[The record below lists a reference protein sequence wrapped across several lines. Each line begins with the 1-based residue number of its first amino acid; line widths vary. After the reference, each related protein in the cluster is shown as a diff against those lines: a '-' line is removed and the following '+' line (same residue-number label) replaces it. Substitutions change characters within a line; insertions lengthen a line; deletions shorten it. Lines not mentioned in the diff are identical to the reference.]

1 MNTTKF
7 ISTKLIWYL
16 IICVVLSVNILSQ
29 TIHFQKLS
37 TSDGLSNNLVY
48 DIIQDK
54 AGFIWIATDNG
65 LNRFDGYEFKVFR
78 SSISDSNSLSD
89 NSVWALA
96 EDKSRKLWI
105 GSKSGWLN
113 CYDPVKE
120 KFGRW
125 YIASDITK
133 ENTITT
139 IFPDDDKIWI
149 GTYRSGLYRF
159 DTATNQFENWRSN
172 HLDSTTL
179 SYNYISS
186 IVKDAEGHILLS
198 TYNGLTKLRKI
209 NNKIIFERFYKV
221 DDNPNSL
228 SDNLIWNISIDE
240 EDPNLL
246 WLGTANHLTSYNI
259 IQRKFRRY
267 IIPNKENLQFGTGCG
282 NVITEVYN
290 DQKLLWTNSYAGL
303 LRYNLTTS
311 KVDRFTAEKNN
322 PFSLPSNRINKIYR
336 DKSGVLWIG
345 TDNGLAF
352 FSLKK
357 MKFNYSISP
366 DINLL
371 YSRELYN
378 ISINAIAVTH
388 DNTLWIG
395 TEKGLFYSNEAQ
407 SNLLKFSELG
417 DANIWSL
424 CADDNDNLWVGTYGS
439 GFYLIIPKTKKLINW
454 TNLNYKTKSPSKYFV
469 KALLADNENIWIGY
483 WGLGL
488 ARFNY
493 NKKDFT
499 SFLHNNDDTASLS
512 YDDVWVIHKDTKQ
525 RIFIGTNGGGINI
538 YINDKDGFLHLL
550 SDTDP
555 KVKLGSNSIY
565 SICESKAESNNQQ
578 TVLWI
583 GTSNGLTKLI
593 INESQENVF
602 PKNVKSKYYTIA
614 DGLPDNSIKSLI
626 EDKNGN
632 LWIGTSSGI
641 SMLNLITGHFINFN
655 TDDGLISN
663 DINLSAAA
671 ILNNNI
677 ILMGSKDGLIFFH
690 PDDIRLSYYNPPI
703 LFTDLRI
710 FNQPVSVAENSILSR
725 SIIYSNEISIPFSNN
740 VFSISFAAIDY
751 NSPKSIKYAYMLE
764 GFDKDWIYVTDRR
777 SATYTNLYPGKYLFK
792 VKATNSD
799 GVWSDNIKTLKVII
813 LPPWW
818 QSYWAV
824 AIYILVFVL
833 GVWGIVRFQVNREKL
848 RNELKRQE
856 FEAHHLRE
864 VEKMKSR
871 FFANLSHEFR
881 TPLMLI
887 KGPLEE
893 LITGKIAGSKFEYY
907 QMIKRNADRLQNL
920 IDQLLELSQLESE
933 CIPLDKQSQNIVNVI
948 ASSIANFLPFAKQ
961 KKIQLDFN
969 CEYDS
974 IQIAFDRDKLEK
986 IINNLL
992 NNALKFTKE
1001 NGRITIDI
1009 CLSSDDKKPELKLLV
1024 SDSGVGIP
1032 EEHLDK
1038 IFNRF
1043 FQVDSTS
1050 NKSDGF
1056 GIGLALVK
1064 ELVSLHQWNISVA
1077 SKTGEGTTFTIT
1089 IPLTKEEYERITH
1102 LNEKSIEEEFN
1113 EKITDEEDV
1122 FIELEEQEKKEA
1134 SVLFVDDSEDVR
1146 IYVSHILEQDY
1157 YLYICDNAKD
1167 AIEIAINHSP
1177 DLIVSDVMMPEMD
1190 GIEFCKIIKTDIRT
1204 SHIPVILL
1212 TAKAAQDSKI
1222 EGLETG
1228 ADDYIIKPF
1237 DKEELLIRIKNL
1249 IEQRRLLREKFSKE
1263 IFLRPE
1269 TLVTNTLDKQFIN
1282 HLTEIVEKNICEFN
1296 FDSEK
1301 LAQQLA
1307 ISRSA
1312 LNRKIKAITGKGPGE
1327 FIRDVRMK
1335 KAAQMIIENKF
1346 NITQIALEIGF
1357 ASPAQFTKAFKKHF
1371 GCLPSEFREN
1381 CFNNKTNI

>member
-1 MNTTKF
+1 M
-7 ISTKLIWYL
+7 KLIWSL
-16 IICVVLSVNILSQ
+16 IICVVLTVNILSQ

-78 SSISDSNSLSD
+78 NSISDSNSLSD
-89 NSVWALA
+89 NSVWVLA
-96 EDKSRKLWI
+96 EDKSGKLWI
-105 GSKSGWLN
+105 GTKSGWLN

-120 KFGRW
+120 KFSRW

-149 GTYRSGLYRF
+149 GTYRSGIYRF

-172 HLDSTTL
+172 SLDSTTL

-186 IVKDAEGHILLS
+186 IVKDAEGNIWLS

-209 NNKIIFERFYKV
+209 NNKILFERFYKV
-221 DDNPNSL
+221 EDNPNSL
-228 SDNLIWNISIDE
+228 SDNLVWNISNDE
-240 EDPNLL
+240 YDPNLL

-259 IQRKFRRY
+259 IERKFKRY
-267 IIPNKENLQFGTGCG
+267 LIPNKENLQFGTGCG

-290 DQKLLWTNSYAGL
+290 NQKLLWTNSYAGL

-311 KVDRFTAEKNN
+311 KVDRFTVEKNN

-336 DKSGVLWIG
+336 DKSGVLWIC

-357 MKFNYSISP
+357 MKFNYTISP
-366 DINLL
+366 NISFL

-378 ISINAIAVTH
+378 ISINAFAITD

-424 CADDNDNLWVGTYGS
+424 CADDNNNLWIGTYGL
-439 GFYLIIPKTKKLINW
+439 GFYQINSKSKKLINW
-454 TNLNYKTKSPSKYFV
+454 TNLYNKSKSQSKYFI
-469 KALLADNENIWIGY
+469 KSIHADNENIWIGY

-488 ARFNY
+488 ARFDY

-499 SFLHNNDDTASLS
+499 TFLHNNDDTTSLS
-512 YDDVWVIHKDTKQ
+512 YDDVWVIFEDSKQ
-525 RIFIGTNGGGINI
+525 RIFIGTNGGGINV
-538 YINDKDGFLHLL
+538 YRSDKDGFLHFL
-550 SDTDP
+550 SDNNSKIT
-555 KVKLGSNSIY
+555 LGSNSIY
-565 SICESKAESNNQQ
+565 SICESKAESNNQR

-593 INESQENVF
+593 INESKESYFLENVE
-602 PKNVKSKYYTIA
+602 SKFYTIA
-614 DGLPDNSIKSLI
+614 EGLPDNSIKSLI
-626 EDKNGN
+626 EDKQGN

-641 SMLNLITGHFINFN
+641 SMFNPVTERFVNFN
-655 TDDGLISN
+655 NDDGLISN

-690 PDDIRLSYYNPPI
+690 PDNIRLSYYDPPI
-703 LFTDLRI
+703 ILTDFRI
-710 FNQPVSVAENSILSR
+710 FNQSLSASENSILDR
-725 SIIYSNEISIPFSNN
+725 SIIYSDEISIPFSNN
-740 VFSISFAAIDY
+740 VFSISFAALDY

-777 SATYTNLYPGKYLFK
+777 SATYTNLYPGKYSFK

-799 GVWSDNIKTLKVII
+799 GVWSDNIKTLKIII

-818 QSYWAV
+818 QTYWAV
-824 AIYILVFVL
+824 AVYILVFVL

-893 LITGKIAGSKFEYY
+893 LINEKSEVSKLEHY

-920 IDQLLELSQLESE
+920 IDQLLELSHLESE
-933 CIPLDKQSQNIVNVI
+933 SIPLNKQSQNIVTVI
-948 ASSIANFLPFAKQ
+948 ANSIANFLPLAKQ

-974 IQIAFDRDKLEK
+974 VHVEFDRDKLEK
-986 IINNLL
+986 IVNNLL

-1001 NGRITIDI
+1001 YGRIAVDI
-1009 CLSSDDKKPELKLLV
+1009 CLSSDDIKPDLKILV
-1024 SDSGVGIP
+1024 RDNGIGIP

-1043 FQVDSTS
+1043 FQVDYTS

-1077 SKTGEGTTFTIT
+1077 SKVGEGTTFTIA
-1089 IPLTKEEYERITH
+1089 IPLSKEEYEKITL
-1102 LNEKSIEEEFN
+1102 LNKQNIEEEFAD
-1113 EKITDEEDV
+1113 EITDEEDLT
-1122 FIELEEQEKKEA
+1122 IKMNEEEKKEA

-1157 YLYICDNAKD
+1157 NLYICDNAKD

-1190 GIEFCKIIKTDIRT
+1190 GIDFCKIIKTDIRT

-1212 TAKAAQDSKI
+1212 TAKAALDSKI

-1249 IEQRRLLREKFSKE
+1249 IEQRKILREKFSKE
-1263 IFLRPE
+1263 IFLKPE
-1269 TLVTNTLDKQFIN
+1269 SLVTNTLDKEFIMR
-1282 HLTEIVEKNICEFN
+1282 LTEILEKNIGEFN

-1301 LAQQLA
+1301 LAQKLA
-1307 ISRSA
+1307 ISRSQ

-1335 KAAQMIIENKF
+1335 KAAQLIIENKLS
-1346 NITQIALEIGF
+1346 ITQIALEVGF
-1357 ASPAQFTKAFKKHF
+1357 ASPAQFTRAFKKHF
-1371 GCLPSEFREN
+1371 GCLPSEFRES
-1381 CFNNKTNI
+1381 CFINITHI